1 MKKIRELVLL
11 SVGTRGADPVGSGM
25 WELSKNSFGY
35 NKKKWLTDARVRCM
49 RKTLAL
55 PGDKSLLPGKCSHR
69 QSQEV
74 AYPVSTVRK
83 TIERNKIF

>member
-1 MKKIRELVLL
+1 
-11 SVGTRGADPVGSGM
+11 M
-25 WELSKNSFGY
+25 WELSKNPFGY
-35 NKKKWLTDARVRCM
+35 NIFTDARVRYM

-55 PGDKSLLPGKCSHR
+55 PGDKSLLPGKCSHH

>member
-1 MKKIRELVLL
+1 MINQPRDI
-11 SVGTRGADPVGSGM
+11 SGTGGADPVDSGM
-25 WELSKNSFGY
+25 WELKSTLIRIYIWFAGAS
-35 NKKKWLTDARVRCM
+35 VRYT

-55 PGDKSLLPGKCSHR
+55 PGDKSLLPGKCSHH

-83 TIERNKIF
+83 TIERSKIF